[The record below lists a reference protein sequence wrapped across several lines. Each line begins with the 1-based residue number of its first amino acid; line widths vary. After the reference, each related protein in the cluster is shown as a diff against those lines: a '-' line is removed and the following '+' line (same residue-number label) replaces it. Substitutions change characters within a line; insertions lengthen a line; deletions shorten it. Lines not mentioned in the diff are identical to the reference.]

1 MANIKVSITYTD
13 VSCGDRLYKIVVY
26 NELRKEESKIDKR
39 QFLALF
45 GIDLHTHYLWEEM
58 QTIKS
63 IIEDEWYGLIDVTN
77 DDSMDI
83 S

>member
-45 GIDLHTHYLWEEM
+45 GIDLPTHYLWEEM

-63 IIEDEWYGLIDVTN
+63 IIEDEWYGLIDVIH

>member
-26 NELRKEESKIDKR
+26 NELRKEESKIDKK

-45 GIDLHTHYLWEEM
+45 GIDLPTHYLWEEM

-63 IIEDEWYGLIDVTN
+63 IIEDEWYGLIDVTH